1 MKKWLDNCFICG
13 LKLKYL
19 LKFNSPLCVCS
30 SLLKCTWNDRN
41 QQVAISP
48 PPPQRKHNLEI
59 ETEKQ
64 WERVQR
70 EGEIPWPWPTSQR
83 TGGAFF
89 GPWKVWLSSGF
100 PEPGKF
106 PQWRSMAP
114 LSARNAGPQRE
125 TQYRLCQIPRL
136 GLRGKAGGLG
146 VKNQLFNVCYKYF
159 RETHT

>member
-1 MKKWLDNCFICG
+1 MTEINKWQI
-13 LKLKYL
+13 
-19 LKFNSPLCVCS
+19 
-30 SLLKCTWNDRN
+30 
-41 QQVAISP
+41 
-48 PPPQRKHNLEI
+48 PQPKHNLEI

-70 EGEIPWPWPTSQR
+70 EGEIPWPWPTSQW

-114 LSARNAGPQRE
+114 LSARNAGPQ
-125 TQYRLCQIPRL
+125 YRLCQIPRL
-136 GLRGKAGGLG
+136 GRRGKAGGLG
-146 VKNQLFNVCYKYF
+146 VKNQLFNVCCKH
-159 RETHT
+159 THRLKRHTLTGGQPGPKWGHRPGASEWKRAALQVFILMAGKCARN